1 MKNRIREKII
11 ASVMLSAFAVTN
23 LSTAA
28 FALDGIYGGFDDASS
43 RPLIRSTESAPMD
56 LGSNL
61 KISNA
66 DSVVNLSL
74 RDANIKQ
81 VLRMFADQAGMNIIF
96 SPNIEESTVTMDLV
110 NIPLADALNLVIT
123 TNDLFYDIEA
133 NTLIISKKD
142 EALSMAKK
150 GMTLIPVKYV
160 SATAIATFLNTNIFN
175 KSGINPGLSTKPVV
189 TTNPAT
195 NELIVMGTANDAE
208 MARKIVAQFDIKPQ
222 ITTFKVNHTT
232 PAEMANMI
240 CSSLL
245 PSTASNGASGSSG
258 GGSAS
263 SSSSDSASSDNSG
276 SPAGF
281 AAGVPTGFASDDS
294 GDDGDGGDS
303 SDSSSSDSSSSGIS
317 VGGGK
322 LVCSVDASAPSGDG
336 MAGLALKT
344 LSVSYFPT
352 LGTIQIIGGSPSQ
365 LDMIRDYIL
374 ANDKKTP
381 QAYLEVQIISLSE
394 SGSKTFDNTWMFMS
408 KNFSFNAGG
417 GKGFGTSSKYP
428 VFFSGHGYDIV
439 GDWDEEKGEYKKE
452 GEIRKWSGSPQLV
465 YAVNYLVENEKGRV
479 LANPRIM
486 ITSGQKSTIDL
497 TSDYVSKVTSQYL
510 DNGSSSGSAQA
521 QKEYTINNDNGIK
534 VEITPFISPDGYVT
548 LDLKPQ
554 YATIASQL
562 TTPGEVEGE
571 RDIAA
576 TLLQRRNL
584 DLKGIR
590 IKDGET
596 MVVGG
601 MIQETETKNVSK
613 IPFLGDLPVVG
624 MFFRS
629 TTTGRKKEEMV
640 MMITPQ
646 IIVDTEDAVSDDT
659 SL

>member
-23 LSTAA
+23 LASAS
-28 FALDGIYGGFDDASS
+28 FALDGVYGGFDDVSS
-43 RPLIRSTESAPMD
+43 RPLIRSTESAAPLD

-96 SPNIEESTVTMDLV
+96 SPNLEESTVTMDLV
-110 NIPLADALNLVIT
+110 NIPLSEALNLVVT
-123 TNDLFYDIEA
+123 TNNLFYDIEA

-160 SATAIATFLNTNIFN
+160 NANAIATFLNTNIFN
-175 KSGINPGLSTKPVV
+175 KDGINPGLSIKPVV

-195 NELIVMGTANDAE
+195 NELIVMGTSNDAD

-222 ITTFKVNHTT
+222 VTTFKVNHTT

-245 PSTASNGASGSSG
+245 PSTASNGSTASGSSSSSG
-258 GGSAS
+258 GGGDSSSAS
-263 SSSSDSASSDNSG
+263 SADT
-276 SPAGF
+276 PAGF
-281 AAGVPTGFASDDS
+281 AAGIPTGFASDDS
-294 GDDGDGGDS
+294 GDDGDSGDSGDGGGDS
-303 SDSSSSDSSSSGIS
+303 SSSSGIT

-322 LVCSVDASAPSGDG
+322 LVCSVDASAPSADG
-336 MAGLALKT
+336 MAGLSLKS

-352 LGTIQIIGGSPSQ
+352 LGTIQVIGGSQTQ

-381 QAYLEVQIISLSE
+381 QAYLEVQIIALTE
-394 SGSKTFDNTWMFMS
+394 SGSKTFDNTWQFLS

-417 GKGFGTSSKYP
+417 GKGFSTDSAYP
-428 VFFSGHGYDIV
+428 VFLAGHGYYTR
-439 GDWDEEKGEYKKE
+439 GDWDEEKQDYGTTGKV
-452 GEIRKWSGSPQLV
+452 GKWSGSPQLV

-486 ITSGQKSTIDL
+486 ITSGQKSVIDL
-497 TSDYVSKVTSQYL
+497 TSDYVAKVTSQYL

-521 QKEYTINNDNGIK
+521 QKEYEIKNDNGIK

-562 TTPGEVEGE
+562 TSPGEVEGE
-571 RDIAA
+571 RDIVA

-596 MVVGG
+596 LVVGG

-629 TTTGRKKEEMV
+629 TTTAKKKEEMV

-646 IIVDTEDAVSDDT
+646 IVVDTEDAVSDDT